1 MQCCFHD
8 KKKLPYRVK
17 WGVFTFYVR
26 CVIALKTNDNT
37 SPQPRTVLLEV
48 EQYKHLLNCHYV
60 IQRNRVFLDEY
71 CINMR
76 SLRHTKSRNRKGYV
90 VFLLQILPDFSGVQS
105 EFDRD
110 LIKMRRIFRV
120 PLSCGK
126 NGKNKR
132 VFLRNWH
139 YIKCDLCTMICLPKM
154 GQEMI
159 IKKDLKIG
167 AKYGKINIVY
177 IKEIMS
183 SEFLT
188 SFINY
193 DCAGG
198 NYGSRFISSV
208 CFK

>member
-60 IQRNRVFLDEY
+60 IQRNRGFLDEY

-76 SLRHTKSRNRKGYV
+76 SLRHTKSRNRKGYENHVITLYSV
-90 VFLLQILPDFSGVQS
+90 VTWLFLQILPDFSGVQS

-126 NGKNKR
+126 NGKMGKTS
-132 VFLRNWH
+132 VF
-139 YIKCDLCTMICLPKM
+139 
-154 GQEMI
+154 
-159 IKKDLKIG
+159 
-167 AKYGKINIVY
+167 
-177 IKEIMS
+177 
-183 SEFLT
+183 F
-188 SFINY
+188 
-193 DCAGG
+193 
-198 NYGSRFISSV
+198 
-208 CFK
+208 